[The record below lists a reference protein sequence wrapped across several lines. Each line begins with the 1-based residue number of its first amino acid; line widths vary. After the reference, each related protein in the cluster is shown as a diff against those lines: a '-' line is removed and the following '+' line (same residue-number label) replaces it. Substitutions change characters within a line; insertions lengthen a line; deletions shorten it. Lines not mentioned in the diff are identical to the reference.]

1 MPGHSLLHLHH
12 ADAQRHVHAC
22 TVPDRPPVADS
33 VRSRRACEIGRGAG
47 GRVVPLLPS
56 AEPRDLQLEERRGVR
71 GYPLARDPAPCRRV
85 SCLLRGGGASP
96 GVPSLLSE
104 RFQVILS
111 APAILA
117 PAAVFLLSLLLALYL
132 TPIFRDAARRFGI
145 VDAPD
150 GKLKTQKNPVP
161 YLGGVAVFA
170 AVLFPVSLFLQFSD
184 KVSGLLLACSIIVL
198 LGLIDAIGWLSAPVK
213 LLVQVTAVFL
223 MMKSGIRIRIEAF
236 PPLLC
241 VALTF
246 LWMIVMTNGFNL
258 IDVMDGLAAG
268 VATVSAL
275 ALAVVFVLQGN
286 RMGLILCLSLVGA
299 LLGFLRFNRPPAQIY
314 LGDTGSL
321 LIGFLLGGLAI
332 EGDYT
337 ARNPYGW
344 LTALAIFSVPLFEIA
359 FVSWLR

>member
-1 MPGHSLLHLHH
+1 M
-12 ADAQRHVHAC
+12 
-22 TVPDRPPVADS
+22 
-33 VRSRRACEIGRGAG
+33 
-47 GRVVPLLPS
+47 
-56 AEPRDLQLEERRGVR
+56 
-71 GYPLARDPAPCRRV
+71 
-85 SCLLRGGGASP
+85 
-96 GVPSLLSE
+96 
-104 RFQVILS
+104 ILS

-198 LGLIDAIGWLSAPVK
+198 LGLIDDIGWLSAPVK

-359 FVSWLR
+359 FVSWLRSCRGVSIFSGSRDHFSLRLRRWKLTRGQTVSASCGAGAVAAAVGLLGMELTPLPSLFAYGSIGLLFLVIAKWLKKIDMGL